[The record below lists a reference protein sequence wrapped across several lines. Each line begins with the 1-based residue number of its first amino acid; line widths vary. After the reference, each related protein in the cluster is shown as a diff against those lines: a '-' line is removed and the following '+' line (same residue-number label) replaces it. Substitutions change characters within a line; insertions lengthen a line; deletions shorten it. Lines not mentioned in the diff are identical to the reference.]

1 MYMPCARRY
10 ASSAAR
16 VRSKVTNAYPNGIPV
31 TKLYMTLTE
40 EMAPYS
46 ENTLFSFSA
55 GLSQLTSKMVL
66 LNIWYLHWCLDQD
79 ALQTMSLE
87 GLWLYLSAAY
97 LFLLIKRLMSSVVTL
112 LP

>member
-1 MYMPCARRY
+1 
-10 ASSAAR
+10 
-16 VRSKVTNAYPNGIPV
+16 
-31 TKLYMTLTE
+31 
-40 EMAPYS
+40 
-46 ENTLFSFSA
+46 
-55 GLSQLTSKMVL
+55 MVL
-66 LNIWYLHWCLDQD
+66 LNIWYLHLCLDQD